1 MEVFRTKFSGL
12 TRAIAL
18 AVMLLQSHCSDA
30 NPIGKNSLNP
40 GKKDGKDTVDSNS
53 SNNTPDMTVPMQVDA
68 SNDYTGTIDAPQI
81 TAAYLV
87 CGKKDSSG
95 KEIGCNV
102 YTAADQ
108 RIAAAATT
116 GTWIAKANGG
126 DLTRV
131 TPAPTGIAFEASL
144 PYGSHNPTISVSYSF
159 NDGAYSRVVKTF
171 ESNLGSMALINDFTA
186 FGRASDFRI
195 GTTINAAIPTS
206 LATLLSSDSVQRAT
220 PTTGFCLG
228 IPACNLSTDSFFSG
242 RGYSEK
248 VTFTIKIEHIGT
260 AQQTCRNIA
269 SLYFA
274 ILCRPR

>member
-12 TRAIAL
+12 TRVVAL

-40 GKKDGKDTVDSNS
+40 GKKDGKDTVDPNS
-53 SNNTPDMTVPMQVDA
+53 SNNTPDMIVPMQVDA
-68 SNDYTGTIDAPQI
+68 NNDYTGTIDAPQI

-116 GTWIAKANGG
+116 GTWIAKANGV

-131 TPAPTGIAFEASL
+131 TPAPAGIAFEASL
-144 PYGSHNPTISVSYSF
+144 PYGSDNPTISVSYSF
-159 NDGAYSRVVKTF
+159 TTGAYPPVVKTF
-171 ESNLGSMALINDFTA
+171 ESNLGSMALINDFRA

-195 GTTINAAIPTS
+195 GTTAIPTS

-220 PTTGFCLG
+220 PTTGFCFG
-228 IPACNLSTDSFFSG
+228 IPMCNLSPDGFLSG
-242 RGYSEK
+242 RDYSDK

-260 AQQTCRNIA
+260 AQQTCKNIA

-274 ILCRPR
+274 ILCRPRPR